1 MVCVPV
7 IFACVLGFIWTLP
20 VPEAWIETVPWFNW
34 SLVAIAVATVFY
46 VWLSP
51 ALSAGMLFFMAG
63 CYSSLVLLE
72 LFAPW
77 PVWKIA
83 AVAFVLAWIGQFIGH
98 KIEGRKPSFF
108 KDVIFLLIG
117 PAWLMLSE
125 SWIARVSS
133 TYMYLHAGRPASAW
147 VSAALSP
154 ARLGHARLQACAA
167 SARGSRSRLARTSRC
182 WVTLSASV
190 VGADRGD

>member
-1 MVCVPV
+1 MSAKKSADAWFAEYGESHQNHTNELIHWVCVPA
-7 IFACVLGFIWTLP
+7 IFACVLGFIWSIP
-20 VPEAWIETVPWFNW
+20 VPEAWAEQMPWFNW
-34 SLVAIAVATVFY
+34 SLVAIAVATLFY

-51 ALSAGMLFFMAG
+51 ALSAGMLFFMAV
-63 CYSSLVLLE
+63 CYSGLVLLE

-117 PAWLMLSE
+117 PAWLMSF
-125 SWIARVSS
+125 IYKKIGQR
-133 TYMYLHAGRPASAW
+133 Y
-147 VSAALSP
+147 
-154 ARLGHARLQACAA
+154 
-167 SARGSRSRLARTSRC
+167 
-182 WVTLSASV
+182 
-190 VGADRGD
+190 